1 MAHDGASAPFRETAS
16 RFRDKVCIVTGGTS
30 GIGLATA
37 ERFVEEGAKVCVVGR
52 DADHGAAAEATLGK
66 RGEALF
72 AEADVA
78 VEEQAR
84 HAIERVIDRWE
95 RVDVLVN
102 NAAMMTFHPVVELSV
117 QDWDRVL
124 AVNLRGVFLFSKL
137 AIPHMPEGSAIV
149 NVSSVHAHETT
160 VNVAPYAASKG
171 GVEAFTRALSRE
183 LVPRHIRVNCVAP
196 GAVDT
201 PMLWSNPNVKSG
213 REKIQGAVGKPGDIA
228 AAIAF
233 LAAPE
238 ARFTNGAIIVVD
250 GGRLDV
256 L

>member
-1 MAHDGASAPFRETAS
+1 MTDEDTPAGTRYVDR
-16 RFRDKVCIVTGGTS
+16 VCIVTGGTS

-37 ERFVEEGAKVCVVGR
+37 MRFVTEGGRVCVVGR
-52 DADHGAAAEATLGK
+52 GRGDGEQAESLLRKHGD
-66 RGEALF
+66 ALF
-72 AEADVA
+72 AAADVA
-78 VEEQAR
+78 NEDEVRAAVSATVE
-84 HAIERVIDRWE
+84 RWG
-95 RVDVLVN
+95 RIDVLVN
-102 NAAMMTFHPVVELSV
+102 NAAMMTFRPVVELDSS
-117 QDWDRVL
+117 DWDKVL
-124 AVNLRGVFLFSKL
+124 AVNLRGPFLFAKYS
-137 AIPHMPEGSAIV
+137 IPHMDPGSAIV

-171 GVEAFTRALSRE
+171 ALEALTRALSRE
-183 LVPRHIRVNCVAP
+183 LIPRKIRVNAVAP

-213 REKIQGAVGKPGDIA
+213 REQIKGAVGQPEDIA

-233 LAAPE
+233 AAAPE
-238 ARFTNGAIIVVD
+238 AKFLNGTTIIVD

>member
-1 MAHDGASAPFRETAS
+1 MAGETARLHDGTSGT
-16 RFRDKVCIVTGGTS
+16 RFENRVCIITGGTS

-37 ERFVEEGAKVCVVGR
+37 ERFVAEGARVVVLGR
-52 DADHGAAAEATLGK
+52 DPQKGAKAATDIGAED
-66 RGEALF
+66 RALF
-72 AEADVA
+72 VQADVA
-78 VEEQAR
+78 VEDQV
-84 HAIERVIDRWE
+84 ERAVRETVDRWH
-95 RVDVLVN
+95 RIDVIVN
-102 NAAMMTFHPVVELSV
+102 NAAIMTFRPVTELAVEA
-117 QDWDRVL
+117 WDEVL
-124 AVNLRGVFLFSKL
+124 AVNLRGAFLL
-137 AIPHMPEGSAIV
+137 AKHGIPHMSKGGAIV

-160 VNVAPYAASKG
+160 VDVAPYAASKG

-183 LVPRHIRVNCVAP
+183 LVPKGIRVNCVAP

-213 REKIQGAVGKPGDIA
+213 REKIQGAVGKPDDIA

-233 LAAPE
+233 VAAPE
-238 ARFTNGAIIVVD
+238 AEFINGAVVVVD